1 MSTPLMFNGKPVTPI
16 KGGHSFYFRTHE
28 GRELWLTQR
37 KVNKGYLFQWVP
49 LEGGKPQR
57 LHRQYKN
64 RDRLDL
70 VNENRDKI
78 LVKTLHNK
86 LRIDK
91 DEIRDFLEKLGLFY
105 QENQNLLNLHLEKD
119 VKGHIIKEE
128 FKEEVPERPSQS
140 FRAIYDMARPLI
152 ESENPLQ
159 EISDYISRSV
169 KHDEILIKLSLIAM
183 ASTYTPEPF
192 NLALEGPPSEGKT
205 YALVRASKVFPRGD
219 VWDLGGM
226 TPQVLTRDRGVLM
239 DKETGESL
247 EPEIS
252 ELQNQINKLGNGKAD
267 KGERN
272 KLTDKLQ
279 AIYDRGEKVVNL
291 EGKILL
297 FFEAPQNKT
306 LEILKPLMS
315 HDNYEIEYKFVDRA
329 YNNGPMVTLSAKIRG
344 WPVFLYA
351 TADNRMGNLW
361 DQIRSRFI
369 VVSPEMSKE
378 KYKAANEYTA
388 QKHGNVID
396 LDKLR
401 EEREEFERCQAYIL
415 FIKKILY
422 GTFEKV
428 NQIIKE
434 NQIIDLPPEEIQ
446 FTLNP
451 MAKKLEEE
459 FPHSEGQYM
468 REFDYFNRVMDSSSL
483 FNLPRRPYIEGDQGL
498 PYWIVTVEDLHN
510 VEEVFNKY
518 HFFIKGS
525 ELPLQIF
532 RDVIIKMDLKW
543 ENSEG
548 EEGFTKKDIR
558 TALKG
563 AGYDYSDTWIT
574 DNILEPLEGLN
585 LLSKGRSKENKNRNI
600 YTPFKEKYQK
610 LSQNQFLRIKFGL
623 NDLKEKFNQ
632 LKKVPKLRTSQ
643 FNFLIDHENST
654 LDFKNMF
661 RGFLGVEGEDMD
673 VFIENVYR
681 EHFNFDA
688 FFYEDKGSES
698 GIIEDKSLK
707 NQNENYFRFSEG
719 KGERREELEE
729 EIAKLQNEA
738 AKGNQGAYEDME
750 ARVLELK
757 QTKNEEAVHD
767 TSLKSYEELMIERET
782 LDYLRGGPDKPE
794 FNEVARKISS
804 KTSIDEP
811 LVKKVIRGL
820 IDGEAI
826 TFNDEGD
833 LIPGEV

>member
-1 MSTPLMFNGKPVTPI
+1 MSKLLIFNGKPVTPI
-16 KGGHSFYFRTHE
+16 KDGHSFYFMDHE
-28 GRELWLTQR
+28 GRELWLTQK

-49 LEGGKPQR
+49 MEAGKPQR

-86 LRIDK
+86 LKIDK
-91 DEIRDFLEKLGLFY
+91 EEIKDFLEKLGLFY
-105 QENQNLLNLHLEKD
+105 QENQIILNLHLEKD
-119 VKGHIIKEE
+119 VKGHILKDT
-128 FKEEVPERPSQS
+128 FKGDAPERPSQS
-140 FRAIYDMARPLI
+140 FKIIYDKARPLI

-159 EISDYISRSV
+159 EITDYISRTV
-169 KHDEILIKLSLIAM
+169 KHDEVLIKLSLIVM
-183 ASTYTPEPF
+183 ASTYTPNPL

-205 YALVRASKVFPRGD
+205 YALVQAAKVFPRGD

-226 TPQVLTRDRGVLM
+226 TPQVLTRERGILI
-239 DKETGESL
+239 DKATGESL

-252 ELQNQINKLGNGKAD
+252 ELKNQLNKLGTGKSD
-267 KGERN
+267 KEARN
-272 KLTDKLQ
+272 KITSKIQ
-279 AIYDRGEKVVNL
+279 EVHDRGEKVVNL

-297 FFEAPQNKT
+297 FFEAPKTQT
-306 LEILKPLMS
+306 LETLRPLMS
-315 HDNYEIEYKFVDRA
+315 HDNYEIEFKFVDRA
-329 YNNGPMVTLSAKIRG
+329 YNNGPQVTLSAKIRG

-351 TADNRMGNLW
+351 TADNKMGNLW

-388 QKHGNVID
+388 KKHGKVID
-396 LDKLR
+396 LDKLKD
-401 EEREEFERCQAYIL
+401 EREEFERCQAYVL

-428 NQIIKE
+428 NQVIK
-434 NQIIDLPPEEIQ
+434 LPPDMVR

-451 MAKKLEEE
+451 MAEKLESG

-468 REFDYFNRVMDSSSL
+468 REFKYFNQVMDSSSL
-483 FNLPRRPYIEGDQGL
+483 FNLPRRPYIEDQGF
-498 PYWIVTVEDLHN
+498 PYWIVTVEDLRN

-532 RDVIIKMDLKW
+532 RDVIIDIPLEW
-543 ENSEG
+543 EDTEG
-548 EEGFTKKDIR
+548 EKGFTKKDIK

-563 AGYDYSDTWIT
+563 AGYDYSDTWIK
-574 DNILEPLEGLN
+574 DNILDPLEDLN
-585 LLSKGRSKENKNRNI
+585 LLTKGRSKENKNRNI

-610 LSQNQFLRIKFGL
+610 LSRNRFLNINYEL
-623 NDLKEKFNQ
+623 NDLKENFKQFN
-632 LKKVPKLRTSQ
+632 KVPKLRTSR
-643 FNFLIDHENST
+643 FTFLIDHDNST
-654 LDFKNMF
+654 LDFKNIV

-673 VFIENVYR
+673 LFIEKVYR

-688 FFYEDKGSES
+688 FFSEDKLPES
-698 GIIEDKSLK
+698 GLIKDNSLK
-707 NQNENYFRFSEG
+707 KQLLNNSRFSSG
-719 KGERREELEE
+719 KEDQREELKE
-729 EIAKLQNEA
+729 EINKLQNEA
-738 AKGNQGAYEDME
+738 AKGNHEAYEDME
-750 ARVLELK
+750 ARTLELEQLK
-757 QTKNEEAVHD
+757 GDYEPQGRG
-767 TSLKSYEELMIERET
+767 SKSYEELLIERKT
-782 LDYLRGGPDKPE
+782 LEYLKGEPEKLE
-794 FNEVARKISS
+794 FNDVARKIAS
-804 KTSIDEP
+804 KTSIDESE
-811 LVKKVIRGL
+811 VKKVIRGL

-826 TFNDEGD
+826 TFNERGD

>member
-1 MSTPLMFNGKPVTPI
+1 MSSPLIFNGKPVTPI
-16 KGGHSFYFRTHE
+16 KEGHSFYFRTHE
-28 GRELWLTQR
+28 DRELWITQR

-49 LEGGKPQR
+49 MEDGKPQR

-70 VNENRDKI
+70 VNDKRDEI

-86 LRIDK
+86 LKIDK
-91 DEIRDFLEKLGLFY
+91 EEIKDFLEKLGLFY

-119 VKGHIIKEE
+119 VKGHILKET
-128 FKEEVPERPSQS
+128 FKEDAPERPSQS
-140 FRAIYDMARPLI
+140 FRSVYDKARPLI

-159 EISDYISRSV
+159 EITDYISRTV
-169 KHDEILIKLSLIAM
+169 KHDEILVKLSLIVM
-183 ASTYTPEPF
+183 ASTYTPNPL

-205 YALVRASKVFPRGD
+205 YALVRAAKVFPRGD

-226 TPQVLTRDRGVLM
+226 TPQVLTRDRGVLI
-239 DKETGESL
+239 DRETGESL
-247 EPEIS
+247 ESEIS
-252 ELQNQINKLGNGKAD
+252 ELKNQLNKLGTGKAD
-267 KGERN
+267 KEARN
-272 KLTDKLQ
+272 KITDKLQ
-279 AIYDRGEKVVNL
+279 EVYDRGEKVVNL

-297 FFEAPQNKT
+297 FFEAPKTQT
-306 LEILKPLMS
+306 LETLRPLMS
-315 HDNYEIEYKFVDRA
+315 HDNYEIEFKFVDRA
-329 YNNGPMVTLSAKIRG
+329 YQNGPMVTLSAKLRG

-351 TADNRMGNLW
+351 TADNRMGNIW

-388 QKHGNVID
+388 KKHGKIID

-401 EEREEFERCQAYIL
+401 DEREEFERCQAYIL

-428 NQIIKE
+428 NE
-434 NQIIDLPPEEIQ
+434 VIDLPPEMVR

-451 MAKKLEEE
+451 MAEKLEKE

-468 REFDYFNRVMDSSSL
+468 REFKYFNQVLDSSSL
-483 FNLPRRPYIEGDQGL
+483 FNLVRRPYIEDQGL

-525 ELPLQIF
+525 EFPLQIF
-532 RDVIIKMDLKW
+532 RDVIKDLKLNGV
-543 ENSEG
+543 NSEG
-548 EEGFTKKDIR
+548 DNGFTKKEIR

-574 DNILEPLEGLN
+574 DNILEPLEDLN
-585 LLSKGRSKENKNRNI
+585 LLSKGHSKENKNRNI

-610 LSQNQFLRIKFGL
+610 LSQNRFLSIKYEL
-623 NDLKEKFNQ
+623 KDLKENLEQF
-632 LKKVPKLRTSQ
+632 KKVPKLRTSQ
-643 FNFLIDHENST
+643 FNFLIDHENKDV
-654 LDFKNMF
+654 DFKNML

-673 VFIENVYR
+673 LFMENIYR
-681 EHFNFDA
+681 EHFNFDT
-688 FFYEDKGSES
+688 FFSEDKSLES
-698 GIIEDKSLK
+698 GIIENKSSK
-707 NQNENYFRFSEG
+707 NQLLNNWRFSEG
-719 KGERREELEE
+719 KEDQRGELNE
-729 EIAKLQNEA
+729 EISKLQNEA
-738 AKGNQGAYEDME
+738 AKGNRAAYEDME
-750 ARVLELK
+750 ARVLELEQLK
-757 QTKNEEAVHD
+757 EDEPGHD
-767 TSLKSYEELMIERET
+767 TSLKSYEELIIERET
-782 LDYLRGGPDKPE
+782 LDYLREGPNKPE
-794 FNEVARKISS
+794 FNEIARKICS
-804 KTSIDEP
+804 KTSIDES
-811 LVKKVIRGL
+811 LVKKVIREL

-826 TFNDEGD
+826 TYNERGD

>member
-1 MSTPLMFNGKPVTPI
+1 MSNELIFNGKPVTPV
-16 KGGHSFYFRTHE
+16 KTPPGHSFYFKTHE

-49 LEGGKPQR
+49 MEAGKPQR

-64 RDRLDL
+64 RARLDL
-70 VNENRDKI
+70 ENENRDKI

-86 LRIDK
+86 LKIDK
-91 DEIRDFLEKLGLFY
+91 GEIRDFLEKLGLFY
-105 QENQNLLNLHLEKD
+105 EEYQNFLTLDQEKA
-119 VKGHIIKEE
+119 VKGHIIREE
-128 FKEEVPERPSQS
+128 FKDEVPERPSQS
-140 FRAIYDMARPLI
+140 FKSIYDKARLLI

-159 EISDYISRSV
+159 EITDYVSRFV
-169 KHDEILIKLSLIAM
+169 KHDEILIKLSLIVM
-183 ASTYTPEPF
+183 ASTYTPNPL

-205 YALVRASKVFPRGD
+205 YALVRAAKVFPRGD

-226 TPQVLTRDRGVLM
+226 TPQVLTRERGVLR
-239 DKETGESL
+239 DKDTGESL

-252 ELQNQINKLGNGKAD
+252 ELQNQLNKLGNGKAD

-297 FFEAPQNKT
+297 FFEAPKTQT
-306 LEILKPLMS
+306 LETLRPLMS
-315 HDNYEIEYKFVDRA
+315 HDNYEIEYKFVDKA
-329 YNNGPMVTLSAKIRG
+329 YQGGPMVTLSAKIRG

-351 TADNRMGNLW
+351 TADNRMGNIW

-388 QKHGNVID
+388 QKHGKVID

-401 EEREEFERCQAYIL
+401 EEREESERCQAYIL
-415 FIKKILY
+415 FIKKVLY

-428 NQIIKE
+428 NQVIE
-434 NQIIDLPPEEIQ
+434 LPPDMIR

-451 MAKKLEEE
+451 MAEKLEEE

-468 REFDYFNRVMDSSSL
+468 REFKYFNQVMDSSSL
-483 FNLPRRPYIEGDQGL
+483 FNLVRRPYIEDQGL

-532 RDVIIKMDLKW
+532 RDVIFDMSLEW

-548 EEGFTKKDIR
+548 ENGFTKKDIR
-558 TALKG
+558 TALKVK
-563 AGYDYSDTWIT
+563 GYDYSDTWIT
-574 DNILEPLEGLN
+574 ANILEPLEDLN
-585 LLSKGRSKENKNRNI
+585 LLSKGHSKENKNRNI

-610 LSQNQFLRIKFGL
+610 LSQNQFLSIKYEL
-623 NDLKEKFNQ
+623 KDLKKNLGQF
-632 LKKVPKLRTSQ
+632 KKVLKLRTSN
-643 FNFLIDHENST
+643 FNFLIDPDHST
-654 LDFKNMF
+654 VDFKNML
-661 RGFLGVEGEDMD
+661 RGISGVEGEDMD
-673 VFIENVYR
+673 VFIENIYR

-688 FFYEDKGSES
+688 FFYEDKGSDS
-698 GIIEDKSLK
+698 NLNEDKSLK
-707 NQNENYFRFSEG
+707 NQNENYFRFSKG
-719 KGERREELEE
+719 KGDQREKLEE

-750 ARVLELK
+750 ARVLELE
-757 QTKNEEAVHD
+757 QTKNDETGHD
-767 TSLKSYEELMIERET
+767 TSLKTYEESLIERET
-782 LDYLRGGPDKPE
+782 LDYLKEGPDKPE

-811 LVKKVIRGL
+811 LVKKIIRGL

-826 TFNDEGD
+826 TFNDRGE

>member
-1 MSTPLMFNGKPVTPI
+1 MSSPLIFNGKPVTPI
-16 KGGHSFYFRTHE
+16 KEGHSFYFRTHE
-28 GRELWLTQR
+28 GRELWLIQK

-49 LEGGKPQR
+49 LEEGKPQR

-70 VNENRDKI
+70 VNENRDNI

-86 LRIDK
+86 LKIDK
-91 DEIRDFLEKLGLFY
+91 EEIKDFLEKLGLFY
-105 QENQNLLNLHLEKD
+105 QENQDLLNLHLEKD
-119 VKGHIIKEE
+119 VKGHIIREDL
-128 FKEEVPERPSQS
+128 KEEVPERPSQS
-140 FRAIYDMARPLI
+140 FKAIYDKARSII

-159 EISDYISRSV
+159 EITDYIARSV

-183 ASTYTPEPF
+183 ASTYTPNPI

-239 DKETGESL
+239 DRETGESL

-252 ELQNQINKLGNGKAD
+252 ELKNQLNKLGTGKAD
-267 KGERN
+267 KEARN
-272 KLTDKLQ
+272 KITGKLQ
-279 AIYDRGEKVVNL
+279 DVYDRGEKVVNL

-297 FFEAPQNKT
+297 FFEAPKNQT

-315 HDNYEIEYKFVDRA
+315 HDNYEIEFKFVDRA
-329 YNNGPMVTLSAKIRG
+329 YNNGPLVSLSAKIRG

-388 QKHGNVID
+388 QKHGTIID

-401 EEREEFERCQAYIL
+401 EEQDERERCQAYIL

-422 GTFEKV
+422 GTFKKVKEIEK
-428 NQIIKE
+428 
-434 NQIIDLPPEEIQ
+434 LPPEDIL
-446 FTLNP
+446 FTLSP
-451 MAKKLEEE
+451 MARKLEEN
-459 FPHSEGQYM
+459 FPHDEGQYM
-468 REFDYFNRVMDSSSL
+468 REFKYFLRVMDSSSL
-483 FNLPRRPYIEGDQGL
+483 FNLPRRPYVEGEDGL
-498 PYWIVTVEDLHN
+498 PYWLVTVEDLHN
-510 VEEVFNKY
+510 VEEIFNNY

-525 ELPLQIF
+525 ELSLQIF

-548 EEGFTKKDIR
+548 EKGFTKKDIR
-558 TALKG
+558 TGLKEK
-563 AGYDYSDTWIT
+563 GYDYSDTWIK

-600 YTPFKEKYQK
+600 YTPFKDKYQK
-610 LSQNQFLRIKFGL
+610 LSRNRFLSIKYNL
-623 NDLKEKFNQ
+623 EDLKESLRQFKKG
-632 LKKVPKLRTSQ
+632 LKIRTSH
-643 FNFLIDHENST
+643 FTFLLDPDKST
-654 LDFKNMF
+654 MDFKNMF
-661 RGFLGVEGEDMD
+661 RGFLGVEDEDMD
-673 VFIENVYR
+673 VFMENVYL
-681 EHFNFDA
+681 EHFNFDT
-688 FFYEDKGSES
+688 FFSEDKGLES
-698 GIIEDKSLK
+698 GLIEDKSSK
-707 NQNENYFRFSEG
+707 NQHLNNWRFSEKKEG
-719 KGERREELEE
+719 LREELNE
-729 EIAKLQNEA
+729 EIVKLQNEA
-738 AKGNQGAYEDME
+738 AKGNHGAYEDME
-750 ARVLELK
+750 ARVLELEQLK
-757 QTKNEEAVHD
+757 EDEPGHD
-767 TSLKSYEELMIERET
+767 TSLKSYEELIIERET
-782 LDYLRGGPDKPE
+782 LDYLREGPNKPE
-794 FNEVARKISS
+794 FNEIARKICS
-804 KTSIDEP
+804 KTSIDES
-811 LVKKVIRGL
+811 LVKKVIREL

-826 TFNDEGD
+826 TYNERGD